1 MNQNPTAVRAGP
13 WTRPGAIPERRRSY
27 VTAMTG
33 RERLTAVF
41 NGQIPDKVPHFELDF
56 QLDEEALENRWPT
69 RAEMAAATPSGR
81 ERLLERY
88 FDVWEELIA
97 KYDWAAIVL
106 YTDYHGYFEG
116 EAMARGRARFGERV
130 MIYSFNGQG
139 TFWMLP
145 GDEMLEFAVKLYE
158 NPRELHAEARR
169 KRDASIELARRQVDQ
184 GVDFICIN
192 SDYGYNRGPFISP
205 AKFSEFVTPYLAE
218 IVAAI
223 HQLGVKAILHSD
235 GDLRLLL
242 PQLVST
248 GLDGYQSI
256 DPQGAMD
263 IAEVK
268 QAYGDRLVLMGNVQT
283 SLLQDVN
290 EPLIRASVRN
300 AMTHGKPGGRYIF
313 SSSNC
318 IYKGMPLESYHLM
331 LDEYERLAWY

>member
-1 MNQNPTAVRAGP
+1 MPSVRP
-13 WTRPGAIPERRRSY
+13 R
-27 VTAMTG
+27 MTG
-33 RERLTAVF
+33 RQRLAAVF
-41 NGQIPDKVPHFELDF
+41 SGQIPDKVPHFELDF
-56 QLDEEALENRWPT
+56 QLDEEALKNRWPT
-69 RAEMAAATPSGR
+69 RAEMGVATPAGR

-97 KYDWAAIVL
+97 KYDWAAIFL

-116 EAMARGRARFGERV
+116 EAMARGRRRFGDRV
-130 MIYSFNGQG
+130 MIFSYNGQG

-158 NPRELHAEARR
+158 RPAELHAEARR
-169 KRDASIELARRQVDQ
+169 KCDASIELAKRQVEQ
-184 GVDFICIN
+184 GLDFICIN

-205 AKFSEFVTPYLAE
+205 AKFSEFVTPYLTE
-218 IVAAI
+218 IVTAI

-256 DPQGAMD
+256 DPQGGMD
-263 IAEVK
+263 IGEVK
-268 QAYGDRLVLMGNVQT
+268 RAYGDRLVLMGNVQT

-290 EPLIRASVRN
+290 EPLIRESVRK

-331 LDEYERLAWY
+331 LDEYNRLAWY